1 MIFLEP
7 LSCIMNVV
15 MFLGCKILLVSCFVK
30 YFRLNDLLKFSQ
42 MLFPKAL
49 AFVVSCLLNV
59 QPFVI
64 SCLRSLTDREVEM
77 RVRSYTPSPS
87 PPPRGHGRRG
97 RSPSPTPRG
106 GGPYRD
112 LSATLFVRNLSHD
125 CRYIDLITPL
135 SHSLKHI

>member
-1 MIFLEP
+1 
-7 LSCIMNVV
+7 
-15 MFLGCKILLVSCFVK
+15 
-30 YFRLNDLLKFSQ
+30 
-42 MLFPKAL
+42 
-49 AFVVSCLLNV
+49 
-59 QPFVI
+59 
-64 SCLRSLTDREVEM
+64 M

-125 CRYIDLITPL
+125 CRQKDLRRSFGQFGPL
-135 SHSLKHI
+135 KDINLPRDYYSGESKEVKASKEISPRVWLR